1 MVGGWGLCMENM
13 CSSGPRVISG
23 EEWSLRMKAGW
34 ERDDGAEEAGRRVG
48 SASHVN
54 GSLSTHPK
62 PTAGR
67 VSSSASA
74 KGSWNLVRTK
84 WKSKG
89 GPQSLGEEGSYRLPC
104 MVIVSD
110 EKGLNVI
117 DVAGAVTL
125 SPLVPLQC
133 PPACLLPKT
142 AFFCL
147 EVCSWLPSWK
157 SWNTKES
164 IASGGHPQLMPSRL
178 WWISPHSLAS
188 WVGYLWHTCSILS
201 PRVPKVTSSRC
212 PQWYWSDK
220 SPYWLLS
227 FPWLPSSLSYW
238 LFSSPSL

>member
-1 MVGGWGLCMENM
+1 MGLRKGVGGLAVPPMSM
-13 CSSGPRVISG
+13 DP
-23 EEWSLRMKAGW
+23 
-34 ERDDGAEEAGRRVG
+34 
-48 SASHVN
+48 
-54 GSLSTHPK
+54 STHPK
-62 PTAGR
+62 TTAGR

-157 SWNTKES
+157 S
-164 IASGGHPQLMPSRL
+164 
-178 WWISPHSLAS
+178 
-188 WVGYLWHTCSILS
+188 
-201 PRVPKVTSSRC
+201 
-212 PQWYWSDK
+212 
-220 SPYWLLS
+220 
-227 FPWLPSSLSYW
+227 
-238 LFSSPSL
+238 